1 MLQKAHLRLEKKEVK
16 VLRPSLLTKRLVAQ
30 ASTSLST
37 GLLTVSWRNGPSF
50 QTSPQLTSK
59 HQDRSRY
66 C

>member
-37 GLLTVSWRNGPSF
+37 GLLTASWRNGPSF

-59 HQDRSRY
+59 LQDRSRY